1 MASNNNTNKKNI
13 GTRATKENTGSQ
25 IPTTPTNATP
35 NETPVSPIKYVNIAD
50 YDKMMDQMMTITEQM
65 SAVISSIQKTIN
77 GMDLVIKDMHANA
90 VPNNPTA
97 VMKMDDLVSQIAGAT
112 ADKVYSMLDESG
124 VLNCCGCCDDE
135 EDDVDEYDPYD
146 YFDND
151 GDDEPDDSE
160 DDNDECMGC
169 SKSCGFIP
177 GRIHQLPYIPRS
189 YRSWAPTDV
198 PAAPAPAPA
207 FPSNGTVFNNCTFEG
222 DVYIQRDDNSKT
234 KTEPIG
240 FARLRYPV
248 KPEMGTPVA
257 HPIDHAYDD
266 DTAECLYD
274 ALNRLFNH
282 DDSDEKET
290 EG

>member
-25 IPTTPTNATP
+25 IPTTPTDAIP
-35 NETPVSPIKYVNIAD
+35 NETPVSPIKYVNMAD
-50 YDKMMDQMMTITEQM
+50 YDKMMDRMMTITEQM
-65 SAVISSIQKTIN
+65 SAVISSMQKMIN
-77 GMDLVIKDMHANA
+77 GMDLAIKDMHANA

-97 VMKMDDLVSQIAGAT
+97 IMKMDDLVSQIAGAT

-135 EDDVDEYDPYD
+135 EDDEDEYDPYD
-146 YFDND
+146 YFDNG

-160 DDNDECMGC
+160 DDDD
-169 SKSCGFIP
+169 
-177 GRIHQLPYIPRS
+177 
-189 YRSWAPTDV
+189 DV

-207 FPSNGTVFNNCTFEG
+207 FSYNGTVFNNCTFEG
-222 DVYIQRDDNSKT
+222 DVYIQCDDNSKT
-234 KTEPIG
+234 KNEPVG

-248 KPEMGTPVA
+248 KLEMGTPVA
-257 HPIDHAYDD
+257 HPIDHAYDV